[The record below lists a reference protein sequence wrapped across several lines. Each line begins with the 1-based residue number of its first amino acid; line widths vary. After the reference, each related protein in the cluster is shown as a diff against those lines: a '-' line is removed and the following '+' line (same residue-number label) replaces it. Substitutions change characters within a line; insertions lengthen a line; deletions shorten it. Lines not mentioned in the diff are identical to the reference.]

1 MPGSKRKWAALKGA
15 AGGALLGAWLCDA
28 RDGPVGA
35 LALITL
41 LATVAAVVRG
51 WQESRDE
58 HEKEHADGEIAA
70 SRRWRRWLG
79 MPSLVAAGLTLAF
92 IVRPTAVLL
101 PEDPDC
107 SWGAALAF
115 GHQHGLQ
122 FGRDLV
128 FTYGPLGYLLMP
140 WFASATAGVRW
151 FSDLLLYFS
160 TALGVCLVAGR
171 LKGLWRIGLI
181 ALLVLLWISFVPNQP
196 QADLVAEVDMFCWGL
211 LCLVETGGRRTLA
224 AVVFVPVA
232 VFGALGKVSLL
243 LSAGLSVAAV
253 GACLALA
260 GHRRFALVLIA
271 GFGVSFLAGWM
282 LCGQH
287 LASLA
292 PFALN
297 AWAMTSG
304 YEQAMG
310 WEPPADVLI
319 GALLTAACAA
329 GSVVGLSVSSLWS
342 ANSVKNEESAGSR
355 EEPESGKSVTS
366 EEEREERGS
375 VRSGESGGSVENGRN
390 EGSGES
396 AGSVAHLRP
405 PCSSLSLRSTPS
417 TRSTLCVALRVV
429 LLAWLLGL
437 LFLSWKH
444 GLVRGDRFH
453 PKLFFCFAPMVV
465 VAAGSLPSAGGK
477 GRSWANWA
485 AVACCAFGVA
495 NAQRLL
501 PCGYL
506 ETFLFRT
513 LPAVKIKLRSLA
525 GGAWFRDELRHDER
539 LAAERNRLTRLPE
552 LIGTGRTDV
561 FGNYLIPRALASDLN
576 YAPRPVFLSYAA
588 YNAALMELNEEF
600 YRGTNAPPWV
610 LFMLSPI
617 DRRFAPLE
625 DARTLRRLLA
635 GYELAGSEGPVLL
648 LRSNG
653 HRLGS
658 TRRGTPKLLGEGTVR
673 PGERVDLQRYG
684 ETNLWMEVTVRPTLA
699 GQARRLLYKPPMV
712 RLGVWTTAMPAGRVA
727 TLRAPPPMLAAGFVA
742 SPLLLD
748 TADVAGFYSQGKA
761 SRPAGYSVELEK
773 GTDWCSKAEVG
784 YRIYEW
790 GRESE

>member
-1 MPGSKRKWAALKGA
+1 MPGSKRKWAALKGV
-15 AGGALLGAWLCDA
+15 AGGVLLGAWLCDA

-41 LATVAAVVRG
+41 LATVAAVVQG
-51 WQESRDE
+51 LRDSE
-58 HEKEHADGEIAA
+58 FGDQHEKEDTGGEITTTR
-70 SRRWRRWLG
+70 SWWGWLG
-79 MPSLVAAGLTLAF
+79 MPSVVAAGLTLAF
-92 IVRPTAVLL
+92 IVRPTAALL

-107 SWGAALAF
+107 SWGAALVF

-140 WFASATAGVRW
+140 WFASATAGMRW

-160 TALGVCLVAGR
+160 TALGVCLVAWR
-171 LKGLWRIGLI
+171 LKALWRMGLI
-181 ALLVLLWISFVPNQP
+181 TLLVLLWISFLPNQP
-196 QADLVAEVDMFCWGL
+196 QADLVAAVDMLCWGL
-211 LCLVETGGRRTLA
+211 LCLAETGGRRALA
-224 AVVFVPVA
+224 AVVFVAVG

-243 LSAGLSVAAV
+243 LSAGLSMAAV
-253 GACLALA
+253 GACLTLV

-271 GFGVSFLAGWM
+271 GFGVLFLAGWM

-310 WEPPADVLI
+310 WDPPADVLT
-319 GALLTAACAA
+319 GALLTAGCAVL
-329 GSVVGLSVSSLWS
+329 SVVGRSVSSVV
-342 ANSVKNEESAGSR
+342 SVKSV
-355 EEPESGKSVTS
+355 ESGT
-366 EEEREERGS
+366 
-375 VRSGESGGSVENGRN
+375 
-390 EGSGES
+390 SGES
-396 AGSVAHLRP
+396 AGSAAHLPSPGPSR
-405 PCSSLSLRSTPS
+405 SSRS
-417 TRSTLCVALRVV
+417 TRSPRSARSVALRVV

-444 GLVRGDRFH
+444 GLVRADRFH
-453 PKLFFCFAPMVV
+453 PKLFFCFAPIVV
-465 VAAGSLPSAGGK
+465 MAAGCLPSLGGK

-501 PCGYL
+501 SCGYL

-513 LPAVKIKLRSLA
+513 LPAVKINVRSLA
-525 GGAWFRDELRHDER
+525 GGARFRDELQLNER
-539 LAAERNRLTRLPE
+539 QAAERNRLTRLQE

-588 YNAALMELNEEF
+588 YNARLMELNEEF

-617 DRRFAPLE
+617 NRRFAPLE
-625 DARTLRRLLA
+625 DAQVLRRLLV

-653 HRLGS
+653 HEAG
-658 TRRGTPKLLGEGTVR
+658 TTGRGTPKLLGEGTAR
-673 PGERVDLQRYG
+673 PGERIDLERYG

-712 RLGVWTTAMPAGRVA
+712 RLGVWTTAAPTGRVA

-748 TADVAGFYSQGKA
+748 TADVAAFYSQAKP

-773 GTDWCSKAEVG
+773 GTDWCWKGEVG
-784 YRIYEW
+784 YRVYEW
-790 GRESE
+790 RRERE

>member
-41 LATVAAVVRG
+41 LATVAAVVQG
-51 WQESRDE
+51 WKESRDE
-58 HEKEHADGEIAA
+58 HEQEHTGGEIAA
-70 SRRWRRWLG
+70 SRSLRRWLAT
-79 MPSLVAAGLTLAF
+79 PSLAAAGLTLAF

-101 PEDPDC
+101 PEDPDS
-107 SWGAALAF
+107 SWGAALVF

-160 TALGVCLVAGR
+160 TALGVCLVAWR
-171 LKGLWRIGLI
+171 LKGLWRVGLI

-196 QADLVAEVDMFCWGL
+196 QADLVAGVDMLCWGL
-211 LCLVETGGRRTLA
+211 LCLVETGGRRVLA
-224 AVVFVPVA
+224 AVVFVAVA

-260 GHRRFALVLIA
+260 VNRRLGLVLIT

-282 LCGQH
+282 LCGQE
-287 LASLA
+287 LASLG
-292 PFALN
+292 PFLLN
-297 AWAMTSG
+297 AWAMTNG

-310 WEPPADVLI
+310 WEPPADVLS

-329 GSVVGLSVSSLWS
+329 GSVVGLSVSSVWS
-342 ANSVKNEESAGSR
+342 VRSVKNGESAGSR

-366 EEEREERGS
+366 GEERGS
-375 VRSGESGGSVENGRN
+375 VR
-390 EGSGES
+390 SGES

-405 PCSSLSLRSTPS
+405 PCSSRSLRSTRSFRS
-417 TRSTLCVALRVV
+417 TRPVALRVV

-465 VAAGSLPSAGGK
+465 VAAGSLPSTGGK

-513 LPAVKIKLRSLA
+513 LPAVKINLRSLA
-525 GGAWFRDELRHDER
+525 GGAWFRELRHDER

-588 YNAALMELNEEF
+588 YNAPLMELNEEF

-625 DARTLRRLLA
+625 DARALRRLLA
-635 GYELAGSEGPVLL
+635 GYELSGSEGPVLL

-653 HRLGS
+653 HEPGA
-658 TRRGTPKLLGEGTVR
+658 PKLLREGNVR
-673 PGERVDLQRYG
+673 PGERIDLEGYG

-699 GQARRLLYKPPMV
+699 GQARRLLYKPPTV

-742 SPLLLD
+742 SPLLLG
-748 TADVAGFYSQGKA
+748 TADVAGFYSQDKA

-773 GTDWCSKAEVG
+773 GTDWCWKGEVG

-790 GRESE
+790 RREKD